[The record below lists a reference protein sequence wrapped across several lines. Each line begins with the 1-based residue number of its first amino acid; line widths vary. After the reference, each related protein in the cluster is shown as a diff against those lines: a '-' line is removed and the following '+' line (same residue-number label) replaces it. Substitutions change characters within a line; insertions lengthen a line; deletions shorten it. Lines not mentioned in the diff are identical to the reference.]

1 MLDMRRLW
9 HRTMRAFR
17 TFLAVG
23 AATTLLAAGIVPA
36 SGSAPGPALGGAVG
50 DAAASSS
57 CAVNVP
63 LLVVGGTPAGVAAA
77 VAAAR
82 MGNPVLMTEARP
94 YFGGDL
100 TGPMLNMFDM
110 DFGPGGIHLSR
121 GVFLDIFSQLG
132 LTFDVELAKM
142 VFLQEVRKEPAITFR
157 LQTKPVQV
165 LMHDRHIAGVVF
177 KDLQAHTRFTVC
189 AKRVI
194 DATDDGDVAAMAGVP
209 YYLGREGSG
218 LDRAMMTATLVFEVD
233 GVNWRDVVTYVTSKP
248 RPRSGHPHGGVYR
261 GNIWGFSEIMREYRP
276 VEPGTGI
283 YDLNLGRQ
291 VNGTVLIN
299 GLLLYGVDGTD
310 PASVA
315 DGMRRGRAELVPLMQ
330 YLRTRIPGF
339 QNADLAKTADYLYIR
354 ETRHIHGLYTLTV
367 HDIVD
372 SRVFWDAIGVAS
384 YPIDLHPYKPGEFNP
399 YAAQR
404 YVYTIPLRS
413 LIPVGVDNLLVAS
426 RSISA
431 TYEAAGSAR
440 VVPTTMEEGQ
450 AAGVAAVLSIRARV
464 GFPRFSQAPALVHE
478 LQETLTTP
486 AQGAY
491 LLPETVAAAGGTPPV
506 SVAPSRIT
514 TSGPTAPV
522 RPIPH
527 TGPAPS
533 K

>member
-1 MLDMRRLW
+1 MTKR
-9 HRTMRAFR
+9 
-17 TFLAVG
+17 VG
-23 AATTLLAAGIVPA
+23 PARVLSALLVMGIAAGLLAAGMTPA
-36 SGSAPGPALGGAVG
+36 SGGTPPSPSGGSPPSVAGGAP
-50 DAAASSS
+50 S
-57 CAVNVP
+57 CTVSVP
-63 LLVVGGTPAGVAAA
+63 VLVVGGTPAGVAAA

-82 MGNPVLMTEARP
+82 LGTKVLMTEARP
-94 YFGGDL
+94 YLGGDL

-110 DFGPGGIHLSR
+110 DYGPGGIHLAR
-121 GVFLDIFSQLG
+121 GVFMDIFSQLG
-132 LTFDVELAKM
+132 LTFDVELAKL
-142 VFLQEVRKEPAITFR
+142 VFLQEVRREPNVTLR
-157 LQTKPVQV
+157 LLTKPVQV
-165 LMHDRHIAGVVF
+165 LAQDSRVTGVVF
-177 KDLQAHTRFTVC
+177 KDLQAHERLTVC

-194 DATDDGDVAAMAGVP
+194 DATDDGDIAAMAGVP

-218 LDRAMMTATLVFEVD
+218 IDRAMMTATLVFEVD
-233 GVNWRDVVTYVTSKP
+233 GVNWNDVVAYVTTKP
-248 RPRSGHPHGGVYR
+248 RPRTGHPRGGVYR

-276 VEPGTGI
+276 AEPGTGI

-291 VNGTVLIN
+291 ADRTVLIN

-315 DGMRRGRAELVPLMQ
+315 DGMRRGRAELVPLMA
-330 YLRTRIPGF
+330 YLRSHIAGF
-339 QNADLAKTADYLYIR
+339 QNAELVRTADYLYIR
-354 ETRHIHGLYTLTV
+354 ETRHIRGLYTLTV

-384 YPIDLHPYKPGEFNP
+384 YPIDLHPYKSGEFNP

-404 YVYTIPLRS
+404 YVYTIPMRA
-413 LIPVGVDNLLVAS
+413 LIPVGLDNLLVAS

-450 AAGVAAVLSIRARV
+450 AAGVAAVLSIRARTM
-464 GFPRFSQAPALVHE
+464 FPKFSQTPVLVHE

-491 LLPETVAAAGGTPPV
+491 LLPETVAAAGGGN
-506 SVAPSRIT
+506 VAPAWASPTHGGSTGSEPSRP
-514 TSGPTAPV
+514 G
-522 RPIPH
+522 PH
-527 TGPAPS
+527 TALPPS